1 MSLALVILPRNV
13 SIMWF
18 ALCTGGA
25 CTIGL
30 ISLYCSWYFRKQ
42 LALLT
47 QELQKQQSIA
57 EEVFANIHNT
67 PLQLLA
73 FLIRELQAREVPP
86 EDIFKHLQAIY
97 TELQTATH
105 RLRED

>member
-18 ALCTGGA
+18 ALCTGGV
-25 CTIGL
+25 CTVGL
-30 ISLYCSWYFRKQ
+30 ISLYCYWHFQKQ
-42 LALLT
+42 LSLLT
-47 QELQKQQSIA
+47 QELQKQQSLT
-57 EEVFANIHNT
+57 EEVFATIHNT

-73 FLIRELQAREVPP
+73 FLMRELQAREVPP
-86 EDIFKHLQAIY
+86 EDVFNYLQAIY
-97 TELQTATH
+97 TELQTVTH